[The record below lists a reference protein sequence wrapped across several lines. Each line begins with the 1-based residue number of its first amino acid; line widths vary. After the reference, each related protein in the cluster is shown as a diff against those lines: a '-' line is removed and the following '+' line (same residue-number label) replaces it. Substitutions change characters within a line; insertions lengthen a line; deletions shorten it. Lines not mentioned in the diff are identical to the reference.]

1 MQSLFHTSA
10 CRGLTLIALLSVSG
24 LAYSEPAELDLT
36 ITLMQPGET
45 PEGFINRIELPPL
58 DAIVEPAITVEQEGV
73 LGIVTTDVDDLTQ
86 EVQQTINTAVT
97 DAISAGDVSQ
107 LPASVVELLADD
119 VVIEVPDEVIDELV
133 DELVDD
139 LVDEFD
145 DVDTAIDDVIDLS
158 PVNHELNA
166 ESEFID
172 SAILEQ
178 SFNDDVEPQALEDLR
193 QQMQPEE
200 LEPFGEDLPLD
211 AIDPLENDAIT
222 LPDTDVINGL

>member
-24 LAYSEPAELDLT
+24 LAFSEPAELDVT

-45 PEGFINRIELPPL
+45 PEGFVNRIELPPA
-58 DAIVEPAITVEQEGV
+58 DAMGESAIRVEQEGV
-73 LGIVTTDVDDLTQ
+73 LDITTTDIDDLTT

-97 DAISAGDVSQ
+97 DAISVGDATQ
-107 LPASVVELLADD
+107 LPASVLEVLADD

-133 DELVDD
+133 DD
-139 LVDEFD
+139 LVDELD
-145 DVDTAIDDVIDLS
+145 DVDTAIDDVIDLT

-178 SFNDDVEPQALEDLR
+178 SFNDDMEPEVLEDLR
-193 QQMQPEE
+193 QQMQPDE
-200 LEPFGEDLPLD
+200 LESFSDDLPLE
-211 AIDPLENDAIT
+211 AIDPLENDEIH